1 MLRKLKLGGVIF
13 LSTLLSL
20 VGCQSEK
27 LVNEDGSQ
35 QGQQF
40 TLTASKGIM
49 SRTHLGS
56 DGKQT
61 VWSEG
66 DKIYVSSANG
76 KVHGTLELTSE
87 PGETTGTFSGF
98 VFGDTELLTY
108 SVYPVPTAGKTID
121 LSQVIGGDKL
131 NAPMVGQIDNKSVD
145 FTNTCGIL
153 RLNLQNA
160 VNQNYTISAKVKNGD
175 EAASLLNTATVN
187 VDDNGVASLAYS
199 ASETNTISLNN
210 TIGGFMY
217 VPYFI
222 NQDVDVYVGGIKI
235 ATIEKEKTVDN
246 KPISFIGAIKQDDVK
261 TLTYSNTTNGL
272 IEPVEV
278 NIDNNH
284 VTDQTLNLT
293 ISSTQPG
300 AGTTNQEVHEFVNI
314 PSITEAFTGEGYNE
328 VEVKNVV
335 IELPQIKTT
344 SNATTSVVSFEEI
357 PQGVTVEIKEE
368 EVTDKK
374 SLEELTVILPSGTT
388 EAEAK
393 EAVVINMPNTTVTV
407 KSADGKIL
415 LINEMTAS
423 TAENTLVIGKD
434 VEIGSLTILKGGVS
448 IYGKVH
454 NITREKNNQDEKTKI
469 YFGSGAVIGN
479 IIDLMRNTHF
489 EIEFENPADKPKDE
503 VYDGNPTEREIELK
517 RAAKNGGSFILRGGG
532 LRLTSPLIVEK
543 DFTLTFEGGN
553 FDGNIGQFVDTKEWK
568 SQVVVMPGVKFTFNG
583 GGYYNTGQLDDEITN
598 IRMAGGSS
606 KPSKVIINGGNLIG
620 SYHAIMIDE
629 NCLNAEVEI
638 NGGALSCDWNKQYN
652 GVAIMNKSNAKVK
665 INGGDIS
672 GYVSAVEMWG
682 GEFIMTGGNINCSYQ
697 GDKTF
702 VAHNNVAGNHIIG
715 SALAF
720 YPTKGRTVAATISG
734 GRLSGLSSVYEVT
747 GNVNL
752 SITGGQFENAI
763 VSNNCRKFISG
774 GKFKVNPN
782 PEYIVSGKVAKQNGG
797 YYEIV
802 NGEGGGNINPEG
814 TISFE
819 NPGLAAALNADYPS
833 NVKLD
838 NGKAVFTRAWAESI
852 VELNFS
858 DQRTIES
865 LAGIENFPNLV
876 RLFCDRV
883 GLKTLDISRN
893 QKLKQIE
900 VVGNELTSL
909 NFSSNPALEII
920 KCNHQTNGCLSSLN
934 ISGNQS
940 LKVLECQN
948 NTITSLDLTNNIN
961 LEEIDCG
968 VNKLT
973 TLNLNSN
980 LKLKKLFLACNQLTS
995 LDVSKQLELTQL
1007 HCTENH
1013 ISTLDITKNTKLN
1026 WLNCGNQQPDG
1037 SLITLVLT
1045 QAQKE
1050 LWDDNWSKIEYWNSR
1065 NVKLSVVKSGNTASG
1080 KDMQDGGV
1088 F

>member
-1 MLRKLKLGGVIF
+1 MNDG
-13 LSTLLSL
+13 
-20 VGCQSEK
+20 
-27 LVNEDGSQ
+27 GSQ

-98 VFGDTELLTY
+98 VFGDPELLTY

-153 RLNLQNA
+153 RVNLQNA
-160 VNQNYTISAKVKNGD
+160 VNQNFTIRAKKKDKN
-175 EAASLLNTATVN
+175 EPVSLLTTATVN
-187 VDDNGVASLAYS
+187 VDDDGVASLTYS
-199 ASETNTISLNN
+199 ASETETKTISLEN
-210 TIGGFMY
+210 TVGGFMY
-217 VPYFI
+217 VPYYI
-222 NQDVDVYVGGIKI
+222 NQDVDVYVDGIKI

-246 KPISFIGAIKQDDVK
+246 KPISFIGAIKQDQVK

-278 NIDNNH
+278 NIKNSP
-284 VTDQTLNLT
+284 VTEQTLNLT
-293 ISSTQPG
+293 ISSTQPD

-314 PSITEAFTGEGYNE
+314 PSITEAFTGEGDTE
-328 VEVKNVV
+328 VEVTNVV
-335 IELPQIKTT
+335 IELPQIET
-344 SNATTSVVSFEEI
+344 SSSATTSVVSFEEI

-407 KSADGKIL
+407 KSADGNIL
-415 LINEMTAS
+415 IINEMSAS

-448 IYGKVH
+448 IYGKVQ
-454 NITREKNNQDEKTKI
+454 NITRENNNQDEKTKI
-469 YFGSGAVIGN
+469 YFGSGAIVGN
-479 IIDLMRNTHF
+479 IIDLMKNTQF
-489 EIEFENPADKPKDE
+489 DVEFENPADKPKDE
-503 VYDGNPTEREIELK
+503 VYEGNPGEHEKALK
-517 RAAKNGGSFILRGGG
+517 KAAKNGGSFTVTEK
-532 LRLTSPLIVEK
+532 LRLTSPLIVER
-543 DFTLTFEGGN
+543 DFTLTFNGGA
-553 FDGNIGQFVDTKEWK
+553 FWGDEGQFVDSKGWK
-568 SQVVVMPGVKFTFNG
+568 SMVVVMPGATFTFNG
-583 GGYYNTGQLDDEITN
+583 GGEYNTGHKETQLSC
-598 IRMAGGSS
+598 IRMVGGSNAR
-606 KPSKVIINGGNLIG
+606 SKVIMNGGSLIG
-620 SYHAIMIDE
+620 TYHAILIDE
-629 NCLNAEVEI
+629 DCQNAEVEI
-638 NGGALSCDWNKQYN
+638 NGGSLSCDWWNQFH
-652 GVAIMNKSNAKVK
+652 GVNIFNKSDAKITIKGGSLTSYGDAK
-665 INGGDIS
+665 ISSI
-672 GYVSAVEMWG
+672 EMWG
-682 GEFIMTGGNINCSYQ
+682 GELN
-697 GDKTF
+697 
-702 VAHNNVAGNHIIG
+702 
-715 SALAF
+715 
-720 YPTKGRTVAATISG
+720 ISG
-734 GRLSGLSSVYEVT
+734 GQFDTNLSSVQEGLEVNPSVGNTLIGPAIAIAPKKNVTVNISGGNFT
-747 GNVNL
+747 GSGSNSFLEKIVDTKLLGKVNVNL
-752 SITGGQFENAI
+752 SITGGTFNAP
-763 VSNNCRKFISG
+763 VTSQNCQGFISG
-774 GKFKVNPN
+774 GKFKTQPKDI
-782 PEYIVSGKVAKQNGG
+782 YIAAGKMAKENGG

-802 NGEGGGNINPEG
+802 NGEGGGSINPEG

-819 NPGLAAALNADYPS
+819 NPGLAAALNADFPS
-833 NVKLD
+833 DVKLD
-838 NGKAVFTRAWAESI
+838 NGKAVFTRAWAERI

-858 DQRTIES
+858 DQKTIES
-865 LAGIENFPNLV
+865 LAGIENFPNLE

-883 GLKTLDISRN
+883 GLKTLNISEN

-900 VVGNELTSL
+900 VVGNELTQL
-909 NFSSNPALEII
+909 DFSSNPALEII

-934 ISGNQS
+934 VSGNQN

-948 NTITSLDLTNNIN
+948 NTIASLDLTNNIN

-973 TLNLNSN
+973 TLNLNNN
-980 LKLKKLFLACNQLTS
+980 LKLKKLFLACNQLTT
-995 LDVSKQLELTQL
+995 LDISEHLELTQL

-1037 SLITLVLT
+1037 SWITLILT
-1045 QAQKE
+1045 QAQKTF
-1050 LWDDNWSKIEYWNSR
+1050 WDVDWSKIEYWNSR
-1065 NVKLSVVKSGNTASG
+1065 NVKLLVVNADNGNTEG
-1080 KDMQDGGV
+1080 NDFPIEGIY
-1088 F
+1088 